1 MQISSESSS
10 YTNSAYSS
18 NGVSGLMSGMDTEGL
33 VKSMLSGI
41 QTKIDRQNQ
50 QKTQLEWKQES
61 YRDVISKINSFQSKY
76 LDLTSSTSLR
86 TTGFFNQMKSESSN
100 SAVKIN
106 SASSGTSQDFKI
118 QVAQLATA
126 TKLTSGKFS
135 TGEIQMKLGD
145 IEANMEK
152 HFGAPEQNITFKVDD
167 QEVSINLC
175 EVESGADGKPSL
187 EDMVDK
193 INNKLLAGGIDA
205 KLDIG
210 EDNKIKVSNTDDEN
224 SALTIS
230 GSSNAL
236 STLGLKAMTLGGE
249 NDTIYESTTAADAS
263 KLDNTPPSTAE
274 INVTLDGKT
283 KTLSIT
289 NGTKEQ
295 VLESLTSQMKAA
307 FGSSVTIDKQ
317 TGTITAK
324 QGQTLSF
331 SGDTSVLG
339 IEQGACTRLTT
350 STKLS
355 DLGIEGDNYTFKING
370 KEFEFT
376 ADNTVNDVINK
387 INSSGVGA
395 KMVYNSLS
403 DSFTLTSSETGEGF
417 ALTVEGNLGE
427 KFFNGAKLTAGQ
439 NAIVNID
446 GVTVERTSNNIS
458 YNGVSMEL
466 RGVTGDYFTKDE
478 KGDRVLVEN
487 EDGTLAAADGTE
499 DKAAEITANRD
510 TSKVME
516 TIKSFVE
523 DYNKLIEELNKLTHQ
538 KKSYKEYAP
547 LTEAQKKE
555 MSESEITA
563 WEKKAHEGLLSGDS
577 DINKFLSSMRSTIY
591 STTSGGT
598 SLSMFGID
606 TSSNWKDYGKLEIDE
621 KKLTEFLSSDAEAVI
636 STFTSVANGLN
647 DACKAAA
654 NTSSASPGSLVAL
667 AGVEGRVSEKNN
679 TIKKQLDAI
688 AEKIKNLQSVYDQRK
703 ERYWKQFN
711 AMEQVI
717 GNMSSTS
724 SYLTSM
730 MGY

>member
-135 TGEIQMKLGD
+135 SGEIQMDLD
-145 IEANMEK
+145 AIASNMEK
-152 HFGAPEQNITFKVDD
+152 HFGAPEQNITFKVGE

-187 EDMVDK
+187 EGMVDA
-193 INNKLLAGGIDA
+193 INSKLQTGGIGA
-205 KLDIG
+205 KLEIG
-210 EDNKIKVSNTDDEN
+210 EDNKIKVSNTDAE
-224 SALTIS
+224 SRELTIS

-236 STLGLKAMTLGGE
+236 STLGLKAMTVE
-249 NDTIYESTTAADAS
+249 DVYESTTAADAS
-263 KLDNTPPSTAE
+263 KLENTPPTTAE

-283 KTLSIT
+283 KTIT
-289 NGTKEQ
+289 INKGTQ
-295 VLESLTSQMKAA
+295 DDVLESFKDQMKAA
-307 FGSSVTIDKQ
+307 FGTSVTIEDGVIK
-317 TGTITAK
+317 AK

-355 DLGIEGDNYTFKING
+355 DLGIEGDNYTFKIND

-403 DSFTLTSSETGEGF
+403 DSFTLTSTETGEGF

-427 KFFNGAKLTAGQ
+427 KFFKDAKTTEGQ

-466 RGVTGDYFTKDE
+466 RGVTGDYFDE
-478 KGDRVLVEN
+478 SGALVEN

-730 MGY
+730 LGY

>member
-135 TGEIQMKLGD
+135 SGEIQMDLD
-145 IEANMEK
+145 AIASNMEK
-152 HFGAPEQNITFKVDD
+152 HFGAPEQNITFKVGE

-187 EDMVDK
+187 EGMVSA
-193 INNKLLAGGIDA
+193 INSKLQAGGIGA
-205 KLDIG
+205 NLEIG
-210 EDNKIKVSNTDDEN
+210 EDNKIKVSNTDGEN
-224 SALTIS
+224 RALTIS

-236 STLGLKAMTLGGE
+236 STLGLKAMTVE
-249 NDTIYESTTAADAS
+249 DVYESTTAADAS
-263 KLDNTPPSTAE
+263 KLENTPPTTAE

-289 NGTKEQ
+289 NGPKDE

-317 TGTITAK
+317 TGIITAK

-355 DLGIEGDNYTFKING
+355 DLGIEGDNYTFKIND

-403 DSFTLTSSETGEGF
+403 DSFTLTSTETGEGF

-427 KFFNGAKLTAGQ
+427 KFFKDAKTTAGQ

-466 RGVTGDYFTKDE
+466 RGVTGDYFDE
-478 KGDRVLVEN
+478 SGALVEN

-621 KKLTEFLSSDAEAVI
+621 EKLTEFLSSDAEAVI

-730 MGY
+730 LGY

>member
-135 TGEIQMKLGD
+135 TGEIQMDLD
-145 IEANMEK
+145 AIAANMEK
-152 HFGAPEQNITFKVDD
+152 HFGTPEQNITFKVGD

-175 EVESGADGKPSL
+175 GVETGEGGKPSL
-187 EDMVDK
+187 EGMVDA
-193 INNKLLAGGIDA
+193 INTQLQDGGIDA
-205 KLDIG
+205 KLEIG
-210 EDNKIKVSNTDDEN
+210 EDNKIKVSNTDGEN
-224 SALTIS
+224 RALTIS

-236 STLGLKAMTLGGE
+236 STLGLKAMTVE
-249 NDTIYESTTAADAS
+249 DVYESTTAADAS
-263 KLDNTPPSTAE
+263 KLENTPPTTAE

-283 KTLSIT
+283 KTLSII
-289 NGTKEQ
+289 NGTKDQ

-355 DLGIEGDNYTFKING
+355 DLGIEGDNYTFKIND

-403 DSFTLTSSETGEGF
+403 DSFTLTSTETGEGF

-427 KFFNGAKLTAGQ
+427 KFFKDAKTTEGQ

-478 KGDRVLVEN
+478 NGDRVLVEN
-487 EDGTLAAADGTE
+487 PDGTLAAADGTE

-621 KKLTEFLSSDAEAVI
+621 KKLTEFLSSDADAVI

-730 MGY
+730 LGY

>member
-135 TGEIQMKLGD
+135 TGEIKMDLD
-145 IEANMEK
+145 AIAANMEE
-152 HFGAPEQNITFKVDD
+152 HFSAPEQNITFKVGDK
-167 QEVSINLC
+167 EVSINLC
-175 EVESGADGKPSL
+175 GVETGADDKPSL
-187 EDMVDK
+187 ENMVDK
-193 INNKLLAGGIDA
+193 INTQLQAGGIDA
-205 KLDIG
+205 KLEIG
-210 EDNKIKVSNTDDEN
+210 DEN
-224 SALTIS
+224 MITVTSTVNEDEGALSIS

-249 NDTIYESTTAADAS
+249 NDTVYNSTTAADAS
-263 KLDNTPPSTAE
+263 KLDNAPPTTAE

-289 NGTKEQ
+289 NGTKDQ

-355 DLGIEGDNYTFKING
+355 DLGIEGDNYTFKINN

-403 DSFTLTSSETGEGF
+403 DSFTLTSTETGEGF

-427 KFFNGAKLTAGQ
+427 KFFKDAETTEGQ

-466 RGVTGDYFTKDE
+466 RGVTGDYFDE
-478 KGDRVLVEN
+478 SGALVEN

-730 MGY
+730 LGY

>member
-135 TGEIQMKLGD
+135 SGEIQMDLD
-145 IEANMEK
+145 AIAANMEE
-152 HFGAPEQNITFKVDD
+152 HFSAPEQNITFKVGE

-175 EVESGADGKPSL
+175 EVQSGADDKPSL
-187 EDMVDK
+187 ENMVSA
-193 INNKLLAGGIDA
+193 INSKLTEGGIDA
-205 KLDIG
+205 KLEIG
-210 EDNKIKVSNTDDEN
+210 KESGKENKIKITSKMDGELSV
-224 SALTIS
+224 S

-236 STLGLKAMTLGGE
+236 STLGLKAMTLCGE

-263 KLDNTPPSTAE
+263 KLENTPPTTAE

-289 NGTKEQ
+289 NGSKDQ

-355 DLGIEGDNYTFKING
+355 DLGIEGDNYTFKINN

-403 DSFTLTSSETGEGF
+403 DSFTLTSTETGEGF

-427 KFFNGAKLTAGQ
+427 KFFKDAETTEGQ

-466 RGVTGDYFTKDE
+466 RGVTGDYFDE
-478 KGDRVLVEN
+478 SGALFEN

-730 MGY
+730 LGY

>member
-135 TGEIQMKLGD
+135 TGEIQMDLD
-145 IEANMEK
+145 AIAANMEE
-152 HFGAPEQNITFKVDD
+152 HFSAPEQNITFKVGE

-187 EDMVDK
+187 EGMVDA
-193 INNKLLAGGIDA
+193 INSKLQTGGIGA
-205 KLDIG
+205 KLEIG
-210 EDNKIKVSNTDDEN
+210 EDNKIKVSNTDAE
-224 SALTIS
+224 SRELTIS

-236 STLGLKAMTLGGE
+236 STLGLKAMTVE
-249 NDTIYESTTAADAS
+249 DVYESTTAADAS
-263 KLDNTPPSTAE
+263 KLENTPPTTAE

-289 NGTKEQ
+289 NGPKDE

-355 DLGIEGDNYTFKING
+355 DLGIEGDNYTFKIND

-403 DSFTLTSSETGEGF
+403 DSFTLTSTETGEGF

-427 KFFNGAKLTAGQ
+427 KFFKDAKTTAGQ

-478 KGDRVLVEN
+478 NGDRVLAEN

-621 KKLTEFLSSDAEAVI
+621 EKLANFLSSDAEAVI

-730 MGY
+730 LGY

>member
-135 TGEIQMKLGD
+135 TGEIQMDLD
-145 IEANMEK
+145 AIAANMEK
-152 HFGAPEQNITFKVDD
+152 HFGTPEQNITFKVGD

-175 EVESGADGKPSL
+175 GVETGEGGKPSL
-187 EDMVDK
+187 EGMVDA
-193 INNKLLAGGIDA
+193 INTQLQDGGIDA
-205 KLDIG
+205 KLEIG
-210 EDNKIKVSNTDDEN
+210 EDNKIKVSNTDGEN
-224 SALTIS
+224 RALTIS

-236 STLGLKAMTLGGE
+236 STLGLKAMTVE
-249 NDTIYESTTAADAS
+249 DVYESTTAADAS
-263 KLDNTPPSTAE
+263 KLENTPPTTAE

-283 KTLSIT
+283 KTLSII
-289 NGTKEQ
+289 NGTKDQ

-355 DLGIEGDNYTFKING
+355 DLGIEGDNYTFKIND

-403 DSFTLTSSETGEGF
+403 DSFTLTSTETGEGF

-427 KFFNGAKLTAGQ
+427 KFFKDAKTTEGQ

-466 RGVTGDYFTKDE
+466 RGVTGDYFDE
-478 KGDRVLVEN
+478 SGALVEN

-730 MGY
+730 LGY

>member
-135 TGEIQMKLGD
+135 TGEIKMDLD
-145 IEANMEK
+145 AIAANMEE
-152 HFGAPEQNITFKVDD
+152 HFSAPEQNITFKVGDK
-167 QEVSINLC
+167 EVSINLC
-175 EVESGADGKPSL
+175 GVETGADDKPSL
-187 EDMVDK
+187 ENMVDK
-193 INNKLLAGGIDA
+193 INTQLQAGGIDA
-205 KLDIG
+205 KLEIG
-210 EDNKIKVSNTDDEN
+210 DENKITVTSTVNEDEGTL
-224 SALTIS
+224 SIS

-249 NDTIYESTTAADAS
+249 NDTVYNSTTAADAS
-263 KLDNTPPSTAE
+263 KLDNTPPTTAE

-283 KTLSIT
+283 KTLT
-289 NGTKEQ
+289 FNKGTQEE
-295 VLESLTSQMKAA
+295 VLASLKKQMESA
-307 FGSSVTIDKQ
+307 FGTSVNISDD
-317 TGTITAK
+317 GVITAK

-355 DLGIEGDNYTFKING
+355 DLGIEGDNYTFKIND

-403 DSFTLTSSETGEGF
+403 DSFTLTSTETGEGF
-417 ALTVEGNLGE
+417 ALEVSGNLGE
-427 KFFNGAKLTAGQ
+427 KFFKDAKTTAGQ

-478 KGDRVLVEN
+478 NGDRVLVEN
-487 EDGTLAAADGTE
+487 PDGTLAAADGTE

-724 SYLTSM
+724 SYPTSM
-730 MGY
+730 LGY

>member
-135 TGEIQMKLGD
+135 SGEIKMDLD
-145 IEANMEK
+145 AIAANMEE
-152 HFGAPEQNITFKVDD
+152 HFSTPEQNITFKVGD

-175 EVESGADGKPSL
+175 EVESGADDKPSL
-187 EDMVDK
+187 ENMVSA
-193 INNKLLAGGIDA
+193 INSKLQAGGIDA
-205 KLDIG
+205 KLEIG

-224 SALTIS
+224 MALTIS

-236 STLGLKAMTLGGE
+236 STLGLKAMTVE
-249 NDTIYESTTAADAS
+249 DVYESTTAADAS

-283 KTLSIT
+283 KTIT
-289 NGTKEQ
+289 INKGTQEE
-295 VLESLTSQMKAA
+295 VLASLKKQMESA
-307 FGSSVTIDKQ
+307 FGTSVKIGDD
-317 TGTITAK
+317 GVITAK

-355 DLGIEGDNYTFKING
+355 DLGIEGDNYTFKIND

-403 DSFTLTSSETGEGF
+403 DSFTLTSTETGEGF
-417 ALTVEGNLGE
+417 ALEVEGNLGDA
-427 KFFNGAKLTAGQ
+427 FFKDAKTTAGQ

-478 KGDRVLVEN
+478 NGDRVLVEN
-487 EDGTLAAADGTE
+487 SDGTLAAADGTE

-730 MGY
+730 LGY

>member
-135 TGEIQMKLGD
+135 TGEIKMDLD
-145 IEANMEK
+145 AIAANMEE
-152 HFGAPEQNITFKVDD
+152 HFSAPEQNITFKVDD

-187 EDMVDK
+187 EGMVDA
-193 INNKLLAGGIDA
+193 INAQLQAGGISA
-205 KLDIG
+205 ELKIG
-210 EDNKIKVSNTDDEN
+210 DENKIEVTNTDAE
-224 SALTIS
+224 SRALTIS

-236 STLGLKAMTLGGE
+236 STLGLKAMTVE
-249 NDTIYESTTAADAS
+249 DVYESTTAADAS
-263 KLDNTPPSTAE
+263 KLENTPPTTAE

-283 KTLSIT
+283 KTIT
-289 NGTKEQ
+289 INSGASKDD
-295 VLESLTSQMKAA
+295 VLESFKDQMKAA
-307 FGSSVTIDKQ
+307 FGTSVNIGED
-317 TGTITAK
+317 GVITAK

-355 DLGIEGDNYTFKING
+355 DLGIEGDNYTFKIND

-403 DSFTLTSSETGEGF
+403 DSFTLTSTETGEGF

-427 KFFNGAKLTAGQ
+427 KFFKDAKTTAGQ

-466 RGVTGDYFTKDE
+466 RGVTGNYLTKDE
-478 KGDRVLVEN
+478 NGDDVLLEN
-487 EDGTLAAADGTE
+487 PDGTLATVDGTE

-621 KKLTEFLSSDAEAVI
+621 EKLANFLSSDAEAVI

-730 MGY
+730 LGY

>member
-135 TGEIQMKLGD
+135 TGEIKMDLD
-145 IEANMEK
+145 AIAANMEE
-152 HFGAPEQNITFKVDD
+152 HFSAPEQNITFKVGDK
-167 QEVSINLC
+167 EVSINLC
-175 EVESGADGKPSL
+175 GVETGADDKPSL
-187 EDMVDK
+187 ENMVDK
-193 INNKLLAGGIDA
+193 INTQLQAGGIDA
-205 KLDIG
+205 KLEIG
-210 EDNKIKVSNTDDEN
+210 DENKITVTSTVNEDEG
-224 SALTIS
+224 ALSIS

-249 NDTIYESTTAADAS
+249 NDTVYNSTTAADAS
-263 KLDNTPPSTAE
+263 KLDNAPPTTAE

-289 NGTKEQ
+289 NGTKDQ

-355 DLGIEGDNYTFKING
+355 DLGIEGDNYTFKINN

-403 DSFTLTSSETGEGF
+403 DSFTLTSTETGEGF

-427 KFFNGAKLTAGQ
+427 KFFKDAETTEGQ

-466 RGVTGDYFTKDE
+466 RGVTGDYFDE
-478 KGDRVLVEN
+478 SGALVEN

-730 MGY
+730 LGY

>member
-135 TGEIQMKLGD
+135 TGEIQMDLD
-145 IEANMEK
+145 AIAANMEK
-152 HFGAPEQNITFKVDD
+152 HFGTPEQNITFKVGDK
-167 QEVSINLC
+167 EVSINLC
-175 EVESGADGKPSL
+175 EVESGADDKPSL
-187 EDMVDK
+187 ENMVSA
-193 INNKLLAGGIDA
+193 INSKLQTGGIDA
-205 KLDIG
+205 KLEIG

-224 SALTIS
+224 MALTIS

-236 STLGLKAMTLGGE
+236 STLGLKAMTVE
-249 NDTIYESTTAADAS
+249 DVYESTTAADAS
-263 KLDNTPPSTAE
+263 KLENTPPTTAE

-283 KTLSIT
+283 KTIT
-289 NGTKEQ
+289 INKGTQEE
-295 VLESLTSQMKAA
+295 VLASLKKQMESA
-307 FGSSVTIDKQ
+307 FGTSVKIGDD
-317 TGTITAK
+317 GVITAK

-355 DLGIEGDNYTFKING
+355 DLGIEGDNYTFKIND

-403 DSFTLTSSETGEGF
+403 DSFTLTSTETGEGF

-466 RGVTGDYFTKDE
+466 RGVTGDYFDE
-478 KGDRVLVEN
+478 SGALVEN

-717 GNMSSTS
+717 SNMSSTS

-730 MGY
+730 LGY

>member
-135 TGEIQMKLGD
+135 SGEIQMDLD
-145 IEANMEK
+145 AIASNMDE
-152 HFGAPEQNITFKVDD
+152 HFGAPEQNITFKVGDK
-167 QEVSINLC
+167 EVSINLC
-175 EVESGADGKPSL
+175 EVESGADDKPSL
-187 EDMVDK
+187 ENMVDK
-193 INNKLLAGGIDA
+193 INTQLQAGGIDA
-205 KLDIG
+205 KLEIG
-210 EDNKIKVSNTDDEN
+210 DENKITVTSTVNEDEGTL
-224 SALTIS
+224 SIS

-249 NDTIYESTTAADAS
+249 NDTVYNSTTAADAS
-263 KLDNTPPSTAE
+263 KLDNAPPTTAE

-283 KTLSIT
+283 KTLT
-289 NGTKEQ
+289 FNKGTQEE
-295 VLESLTSQMKAA
+295 VLASLKKQMESA
-307 FGSSVTIDKQ
+307 FGTSVNIGDD
-317 TGTITAK
+317 GVITAK

-355 DLGIEGDNYTFKING
+355 DLGIEGDNYTFKIND

-403 DSFTLTSSETGEGF
+403 DSFTLTSTETGEGF

-427 KFFNGAKLTAGQ
+427 KFFKDAKTTAGQ

-478 KGDRVLVEN
+478 NGDRVLVEN
-487 EDGTLAAADGTE
+487 PDGTLAAADGTE

-730 MGY
+730 LGY

>member
-135 TGEIQMKLGD
+135 TGEIKMDLD
-145 IEANMEK
+145 AIAANMEE
-152 HFGAPEQNITFKVDD
+152 HFSAPEQNITFKVDD

-187 EDMVDK
+187 EGMVDA
-193 INNKLLAGGIDA
+193 INAQLQAGGISA
-205 KLDIG
+205 ELKIG
-210 EDNKIKVSNTDDEN
+210 DENKIEVTNTDAE
-224 SALTIS
+224 SRALTIS

-236 STLGLKAMTLGGE
+236 STLGLKAMTVE
-249 NDTIYESTTAADAS
+249 DVYESTTAADAS
-263 KLDNTPPSTAE
+263 KLENTPPTTAE

-283 KTLSIT
+283 KTIT
-289 NGTKEQ
+289 INSGTPKEE
-295 VLESLTSQMKAA
+295 VLESFKDQMKAA
-307 FGSSVTIDKQ
+307 FGTSVTIED
-317 TGTITAK
+317 GVITAK

-355 DLGIEGDNYTFKING
+355 DLGIEGDNYTFKIND

-403 DSFTLTSSETGEGF
+403 DSFTLTSTETGEGF

-427 KFFNGAKLTAGQ
+427 KFFKDAKTTAGQ

-478 KGDRVLVEN
+478 NGDRVLVEN
-487 EDGTLAAADGTE
+487 PDGTLAAADGTE

-577 DINKFLSSMRSTIY
+577 DINKFLSSMRSTLY

-606 TSSNWKDYGKLEIDE
+606 SSSNWKDYGKLEIDE
-621 KKLTEFLSSDAEAVI
+621 EKLANFLSSDAEAVI

-730 MGY
+730 LGY

>member
-135 TGEIQMKLGD
+135 TGEIKMDLD
-145 IEANMEK
+145 AIAANMEE
-152 HFGAPEQNITFKVDD
+152 HFSAPEQNITFKVGD

-175 EVESGADGKPSL
+175 EVESGADDKPSL
-187 EDMVDK
+187 ENMVDK
-193 INNKLLAGGIDA
+193 INTQLQAGGIYA
-205 KLDIG
+205 ELEIG
-210 EDNKIKVSNTDDEN
+210 EDNKIKVSNTDDE
-224 SALTIS
+224 SRALTIS

-236 STLGLKAMTLGGE
+236 STLGLKAMTVE
-249 NDTIYESTTAADAS
+249 DVYESTTAADAS
-263 KLDNTPPSTAE
+263 KLENTPPTTAE

-289 NGTKEQ
+289 NGSKDQ

-355 DLGIEGDNYTFKING
+355 DLGIEGDNYTFKINN

-403 DSFTLTSSETGEGF
+403 DSFTLTSTETGEGF

-427 KFFNGAKLTAGQ
+427 KFFKDAKTTAGQ

-466 RGVTGDYFTKDE
+466 RGVTGDYFDE
-478 KGDRVLVEN
+478 SGVLVEN

-730 MGY
+730 LGY

>member
-135 TGEIQMKLGD
+135 TGEIQMDLD
-145 IEANMEK
+145 AIASNMDE
-152 HFGAPEQNITFKVDD
+152 HFGAPEQNITFKVGE

-187 EDMVDK
+187 ENMVDK
-193 INNKLLAGGIDA
+193 INTQLQAGGIDA
-205 KLDIG
+205 KLEIG
-210 EDNKIKVSNTDDEN
+210 DENKITVTSTVNEDEGTL
-224 SALTIS
+224 SIS

-249 NDTIYESTTAADAS
+249 NDTVYNSTTAADAS
-263 KLDNTPPSTAE
+263 KLDNAPPTTAE

-283 KTLSIT
+283 KTLT
-289 NGTKEQ
+289 FNKGTQEE
-295 VLESLTSQMKAA
+295 VLASLKKQMESA
-307 FGSSVTIDKQ
+307 FGTSVNIGDD
-317 TGTITAK
+317 GVITAK

-355 DLGIEGDNYTFKING
+355 DLGIEGDNYTFKINN

-403 DSFTLTSSETGEGF
+403 DSFTLTSTETGEGF

-427 KFFNGAKLTAGQ
+427 KFFKDAKTTAGQ

-466 RGVTGDYFTKDE
+466 RGVTGDYFDE
-478 KGDRVLVEN
+478 SGALVEN

-730 MGY
+730 LGY

>member
-135 TGEIQMKLGD
+135 TGEIQMDLD
-145 IEANMEK
+145 AIAANMEK
-152 HFGAPEQNITFKVDD
+152 HFGTPEQNITFKVGDK
-167 QEVSINLC
+167 EVSINLC
-175 EVESGADGKPSL
+175 EVESGADDKPSL
-187 EDMVDK
+187 ENMVSA
-193 INNKLLAGGIDA
+193 INSKLQTGGIDA
-205 KLDIG
+205 KLEIG

-224 SALTIS
+224 MALTIS

-236 STLGLKAMTLGGE
+236 STLGLKAMTVE
-249 NDTIYESTTAADAS
+249 DVYESTTAADAS
-263 KLDNTPPSTAE
+263 KLENTPPTTAE

-283 KTLSIT
+283 KTIT
-289 NGTKEQ
+289 INKGTQEE
-295 VLESLTSQMKAA
+295 VLASLKKQMESA
-307 FGSSVTIDKQ
+307 FGTSVKIGDD
-317 TGTITAK
+317 GVITAK

-355 DLGIEGDNYTFKING
+355 DLGIEGDNYTFKIND

-403 DSFTLTSSETGEGF
+403 DSFTLTSTETGEGF

-466 RGVTGDYFTKDE
+466 RGVTGDYFDE
-478 KGDRVLVEN
+478 SGALVEN

-730 MGY
+730 LGY

>member
-135 TGEIQMKLGD
+135 TGEIQMDLD
-145 IEANMEK
+145 AIAANMEK
-152 HFGAPEQNITFKVDD
+152 HFGTPEQNITFKVGDK
-167 QEVSINLC
+167 EVSINLC
-175 EVESGADGKPSL
+175 EVESGADDKPSL
-187 EDMVDK
+187 ENMVSA
-193 INNKLLAGGIDA
+193 INSKLQTGVIDA
-205 KLDIG
+205 ELEIG
-210 EDNKIKVSNTDDEN
+210 EDNKIKVKNTDGE
-224 SALTIS
+224 SRELTIS

-236 STLGLKAMTLGGE
+236 STLGLKAMTVE
-249 NDTIYESTTAADAS
+249 DVYESTTAADAS
-263 KLDNTPPSTAE
+263 KLENTPPTTAE

-289 NGTKEQ
+289 NGTKDE

-355 DLGIEGDNYTFKING
+355 DLGIEGDNYTFKIND

-403 DSFTLTSSETGEGF
+403 DSFTLTSTETGEGF
-417 ALTVEGNLGE
+417 ALEVSGNLGE
-427 KFFNGAKLTAGQ
+427 KFFKDAKTTAGQ

-466 RGVTGDYFTKDE
+466 RGVTGDYFDE
-478 KGDRVLVEN
+478 SGALVEN

-730 MGY
+730 LGY

>member
-135 TGEIQMKLGD
+135 SGEIQMDLD
-145 IEANMEK
+145 AIAANMEE
-152 HFGAPEQNITFKVDD
+152 HFSAPEQNITFKVGDK
-167 QEVSINLC
+167 EVSINLC
-175 EVESGADGKPSL
+175 GVETGADDKPSL
-187 EDMVDK
+187 ENMVSA
-193 INNKLLAGGIDA
+193 INSKLQTGGIYA
-205 KLDIG
+205 ELEIG
-210 EDNKIKVSNTDDEN
+210 EDNKIKVKNTDGE
-224 SALTIS
+224 SRALTIS

-236 STLGLKAMTLGGE
+236 STLGLKAMTVE
-249 NDTIYESTTAADAS
+249 DVYESTTAADAS
-263 KLDNTPPSTAE
+263 KLENTPPTTAE

-283 KTLSIT
+283 KTLSII
-289 NGTKEQ
+289 NGTKDQ

-355 DLGIEGDNYTFKING
+355 DLGIEGDNYTFKIND

-403 DSFTLTSSETGEGF
+403 DSFTLTSTETGEGF
-417 ALTVEGNLGE
+417 ALEVSGNLGE
-427 KFFNGAKLTAGQ
+427 KFFNGAKPTAGQ

-466 RGVTGDYFTKDE
+466 RGVTGDYFDE
-478 KGDRVLVEN
+478 SGALVEN

-621 KKLTEFLSSDAEAVI
+621 EKLANFLSSDAEAVI

>member
-1 MQISSESSS
+1 MQISSDAST
-10 YTNSAYSS
+10 YTSAAYSS

-86 TTGFFNQMKSESSN
+86 TVGFFNQMKSESSS
-100 SAVKIN
+100 SAVKITG
-106 SASSGTSQDFKI
+106 ASSGTAQDFNI

-126 TKLTSGKFS
+126 SKLTSGKFS
-135 TGEIQMKLGD
+135 SGEIQMDLD
-145 IEANMEK
+145 AIASNMDE
-152 HFGAPEQNITFKVDD
+152 HFAAPNQEITFKIGEK
-167 QEVSINLC
+167 QVSVNLC
-175 EVESGADGKPSL
+175 EVELGEDGKPSL
-187 EDMVDK
+187 EKMVDA
-193 INNKLLAGGIDA
+193 INSKLTEGGIDA
-205 KLDIG
+205 KLEIG
-210 EDNKIKVSNTDDEN
+210 KESGKENKIKITSNMEGEL
-224 SALTIS
+224 SVS

-236 STLGLKAMTLGGE
+236 STLGLKAMTLGGD
-249 NDTIYESTTAADAS
+249 NDDIYESTLAADAS

-283 KTLSIT
+283 KTLTI
-289 NGTKEQ
+289 NKGDKDD

-331 SGDTSVLG
+331 SGDTSVIGL
-339 IEQGACTRLTT
+339 EQGACTRLTT
-350 STKLS
+350 SSKLS
-355 DLGIEGDNYTFKING
+355 DLGISDYTFKING
-370 KEFEFT
+370 KNFEFT
-376 ADNTVNDVINK
+376 ADSTVNDVMNK

-403 DSFTLTSSETGEGF
+403 DSFSLTSNETGEGF
-417 ALTVEGNLGE
+417 DLGVEGGIADA
-427 KFFNGAKLTAGQ
+427 FFKNATYKPGK
-439 NAIVNID
+439 NAIINID

-466 RGVTGDYFTKDE
+466 RGTTGDYFDE
-478 KGDRVLVEN
+478 SDALMVD
-487 EDGTLAAADGTE
+487 EDGNFVTEEGTMGE
-499 DKAAEITANRD
+499 TANITANRD

-516 TIKSFVE
+516 TIKGFVE

-598 SLSMFGID
+598 SLSMFGVD
-606 TSSNWKDYGKLEIDE
+606 TSSNWKDYGKLELDE
-621 KKLTEFLSSDAEAVI
+621 EKLSQFLSSDADAVI

-647 DACKAAA
+647 NACKEAA

-679 TIKKQLDAI
+679 TIKKQLDSI
-688 AEKIKNLQSVYDQRK
+688 ADKIKSLQSLYNQRK

-724 SYLTSM
+724 GYLTSM
-730 MGY
+730 LGY

>member
-135 TGEIQMKLGD
+135 TGEIKMDLD
-145 IEANMEK
+145 AIAANMEE
-152 HFGAPEQNITFKVDD
+152 HFSAPEQNITFKVGD

-175 EVESGADGKPSL
+175 EVESGADDKPSL
-187 EDMVDK
+187 ENMVSA
-193 INNKLLAGGIDA
+193 INSKLQAGGIDA
-205 KLDIG
+205 KLEIG
-210 EDNKIKVSNTDDEN
+210 DENKITVTSNVNEDEGTL
-224 SALTIS
+224 SIS

-249 NDTIYESTTAADAS
+249 NDTVYNSTTAADAS
-263 KLDNTPPSTAE
+263 KLENTPSTTAE

-283 KTLSIT
+283 KTLT
-289 NGTKEQ
+289 FNKGTQEE
-295 VLESLTSQMKAA
+295 VLASLKKQMESA
-307 FGSSVTIDKQ
+307 FGTSVNIGDD
-317 TGTITAK
+317 GVITAK

-355 DLGIEGDNYTFKING
+355 DLGIEGDNYTFKIND

-403 DSFTLTSSETGEGF
+403 DSFTLTSTETGEGF

-427 KFFNGAKLTAGQ
+427 KFFKDAETTEGQ

-466 RGVTGDYFTKDE
+466 RGVTGDYFDE
-478 KGDRVLVEN
+478 SGALVEN

-730 MGY
+730 LGY

>member
-126 TKLTSGKFS
+126 SKLTSGKFS
-135 TGEIQMKLGD
+135 SGEIQMDLD
-145 IEANMEK
+145 AIASNMDE
-152 HFGAPEQNITFKVDD
+152 HFAAPNQEITFKIGEK
-167 QEVSINLC
+167 QVSINLC
-175 EVESGADGKPSL
+175 EVESGADDKPSL
-187 EDMVDK
+187 ENMVSA
-193 INNKLLAGGIDA
+193 INSKLQTGGIDA

-210 EDNKIKVSNTDDEN
+210 EDNKIKVSNTDGE
-224 SALTIS
+224 SGELTIS

-263 KLDNTPPSTAE
+263 KLDNAPPSTAE

-289 NGTKEQ
+289 NGTKDK

-307 FGSSVTIDKQ
+307 FGSSVTIDEQ

-355 DLGIEGDNYTFKING
+355 DLGIEGDNYTFKINN

-403 DSFTLTSSETGEGF
+403 DSFTLTSTETGEGF

-427 KFFNGAKLTAGQ
+427 KFFKDAKPTAGQ

-466 RGVTGDYFTKDE
+466 RGVTGDYFDE
-478 KGDRVLVEN
+478 SGALVEN

-621 KKLTEFLSSDAEAVI
+621 EKLANFLSSDAEAVI

>member
-135 TGEIQMKLGD
+135 TGEIQMDLD
-145 IEANMEK
+145 AIAANMEK
-152 HFGAPEQNITFKVDD
+152 HFGTPEQNITFKVGDK
-167 QEVSINLC
+167 EVSINLC
-175 EVESGADGKPSL
+175 EVESGADDKPSL
-187 EDMVDK
+187 ENMVSA
-193 INNKLLAGGIDA
+193 INSKLQAGVIDA
-205 KLDIG
+205 KLEIG
-210 EDNKIKVSNTDDEN
+210 EDNKIKVKNTDGE
-224 SALTIS
+224 SRELTIS

-236 STLGLKAMTLGGE
+236 STLGLKAMTVE
-249 NDTIYESTTAADAS
+249 DVYESTTAADAS
-263 KLDNTPPSTAE
+263 KLENTPPTTAE

-283 KTLSIT
+283 KTIT
-289 NGTKEQ
+289 INKGTQEE
-295 VLESLTSQMKAA
+295 VLASLKKQMESA
-307 FGSSVTIDKQ
+307 FGTSVKIGDD
-317 TGTITAK
+317 GVITAK

-355 DLGIEGDNYTFKING
+355 DLGIEGDGYKFKIND

-403 DSFTLTSSETGEGF
+403 DSFTLTSTETGEGF
-417 ALTVEGNLGE
+417 ALEVSGNLGE

-466 RGVTGDYFTKDE
+466 RGVTGDYFDE
-478 KGDRVLVEN
+478 SGALVEN

-688 AEKIKNLQSVYDQRK
+688 AEKIKNLQSIYDQRK

-730 MGY
+730 LGY